1 MCKWTRRLNNF
12 LVEGVLLVLLAT
24 ASVASALDA
33 GDKAPDFK
41 LPSTNGVDI
50 ALSDFRG
57 KKWVFLEFY
66 AAAFVPTWAANLTA
80 RKADYKRFEALGVQI
95 LAVSADNP
103 FSQQTFAESLK
114 LPYPLLS
121 DFVERKVI
129 RSYGILNETIMTAI
143 RTFFLIDPQGVIR
156 KKWMLDNPQT
166 TVVYSDTFL
175 RDIEGIIG
183 KKWML

>member
-24 ASVASALDA
+24 ASVASALDV

-66 AAAFVPTWAANLTA
+66 AAAFVPT
-80 RKADYKRFEALGVQI
+80 
-95 LAVSADNP
+95 
-103 FSQQTFAESLK
+103 
-114 LPYPLLS
+114 
-121 DFVERKVI
+121 
-129 RSYGILNETIMTAI
+129 
-143 RTFFLIDPQGVIR
+143 
-156 KKWMLDNPQT
+156 
-166 TVVYSDTFL
+166 
-175 RDIEGIIG
+175 
-183 KKWML
+183 

>member
-24 ASVASALDA
+24 VSVASALDV

-66 AAAFVPTWAANLTA
+66 AAAFVPT
-80 RKADYKRFEALGVQI
+80 
-95 LAVSADNP
+95 
-103 FSQQTFAESLK
+103 
-114 LPYPLLS
+114 
-121 DFVERKVI
+121 
-129 RSYGILNETIMTAI
+129 
-143 RTFFLIDPQGVIR
+143 
-156 KKWMLDNPQT
+156 
-166 TVVYSDTFL
+166 
-175 RDIEGIIG
+175 
-183 KKWML
+183 